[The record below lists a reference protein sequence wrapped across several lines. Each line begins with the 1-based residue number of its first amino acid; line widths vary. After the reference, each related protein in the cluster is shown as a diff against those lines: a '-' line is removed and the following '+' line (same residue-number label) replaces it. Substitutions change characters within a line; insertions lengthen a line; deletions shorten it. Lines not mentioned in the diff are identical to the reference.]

1 MEQLAAGNTV
11 IHRIHPMAKLLAT
24 FAYIVLVVSFDRYE
38 ILGLIPYVF
47 YPSVLMALSE
57 TPFGI
62 LMKRLAI
69 TLPFVL
75 FAGLSNILFDTGPAT
90 VAWGMT
96 ITFGMQSCVSILFKT
111 CLTVMA
117 VLLLVSTT
125 TMRDLSCQLLRL
137 HVPEIIV
144 MLVTMTYRYLSIL
157 LAEAAT
163 MHTAYLLRAPE
174 EKGIAM
180 RRMGSFVGQLL
191 LRSIDRAERVYLAMK
206 CRGFHGTLGLA
217 ETRPATASDYFYF
230 FGILLLAA
238 SFRTIDFVGFFG
250 GLFVAGGPFAA

>member
-1 MEQLAAGNTV
+1 M
-11 IHRIHPMAKLLAT
+11 IHRSIRWQKLLVT
-24 FAYIVLVVSFDRYE
+24 FTYIVAVVSFDRYE
-38 ILGLIPYVF
+38 IVGLVPYVF

-69 TLPFVL
+69 RLSFVL
-75 FAGLSNILFDTGPAT
+75 FAGFSNILFDTEPA
-90 VAWGMT
+90 AAIGALT
-96 ITFGMQSCVSILFKT
+96 ITSGMLSCASILFKT

-125 TMRDLSCQLLRL
+125 TMRELSRQLLRL

-174 EKGIAM
+174 EKGIAT
-180 RRMGSFVGQLL
+180 RRMGSFAGQLL

-206 CRGFHGTLGLA
+206 CRGFRGTLGLA
-217 ETRPATASDYFYF
+217 ETRSAIASDYFYF
-230 FGILLLAA
+230 FGIRFAA
-238 SFRTIDFVGFFG
+238 LFRMIDFVGFFG